1 MIDDAAKNSAV
12 ILSEAKDPLSR
23 LPSPEPYSPDNRA
36 IASPKQTAEL
46 PLIKQL
52 GPIHALAL
60 KHD

>member
-12 ILSEAKDPLSR
+12 ILNEAKDLSLTR
-23 LPSPEPYSPDNRA
+23 AVALAFPSQPRRR
-36 IASPKQTAEL
+36 ASPNQTAEL